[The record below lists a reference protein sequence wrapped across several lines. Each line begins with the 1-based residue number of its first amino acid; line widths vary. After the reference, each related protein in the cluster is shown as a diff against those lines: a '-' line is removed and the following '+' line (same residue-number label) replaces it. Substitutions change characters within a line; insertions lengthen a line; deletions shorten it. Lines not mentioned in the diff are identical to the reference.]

1 MASDFHGDMGSYV
14 HSRKHQVKIRSLAE
28 RVANKVIAVKLKI
41 AHGLSKVS
49 GISFGNK
56 DDVSV
61 EKAAGPGDEAQS
73 LIHEPK
79 SVVEEPIGEIIKLPL
94 SHLQQLLKMSRE
106 KGKQASDSG
115 PQPSP
120 APAVQLPTPA
130 APPLLQLTSQVGQ
143 AKETSEKEPPQK
155 KEGIRFGNFIRNF
168 FHHIEGKQA
177 VYESEVAGSSV
188 QDAVAASHAQEVT
201 PEKVDYLFE
210 GSQPVAAGEAL
221 PTSVSSFSDDADIS
235 PGDAV
240 GPGAPDAA
248 SSGWGEE
255 TDEKSTSAVGN
266 PASFETSESKHQS
279 RNVLGFISV
288 QRASDY
294 DREQETLR
302 KAEESQREQEALA
315 AQRLL
320 EEDMEKVEVPSQ
332 KDESQETESSVE
344 DMGELFPE
352 EEQKQKDV
360 DQEEVIELGPGY
372 RIQVVQNK

>member
-1 MASDFHGDMGSYV
+1 MASDFHGSMGSYV
-14 HSRKHQVKIRSLAE
+14 HSRKHQMKIRSLTE

-49 GISFGNK
+49 GISFGAK
-56 DDVSV
+56 DEVSA
-61 EKAAGPGDEAQS
+61 ERTAAPVDESQS
-73 LIHEPK
+73 LMHEPK
-79 SVVEEPIGEIIKLPL
+79 SVVEEPIGEIKKLPL

-106 KGKQASDSG
+106 KGMQGGDSSQESI
-115 PQPSP
+115 PPPS
-120 APAVQLPTPA
+120 VQLPPPATPT
-130 APPLLQLTSQVGQ
+130 LLQLTSKVEQ
-143 AKETSEKEPPQK
+143 AQETSKKEPAPK

-168 FHHIEGKQA
+168 FHRIEGTQA

-210 GSQPVAAGEAL
+210 GSQPVAAEEAL
-221 PTSVSSFSDDADIS
+221 PPSVSSCSDDAGIS
-235 PGDAV
+235 PRGAV
-240 GPGAPDAA
+240 GQEAA
-248 SSGWGEE
+248 GTLDSGEE
-255 TDEKSTSAVGN
+255 IKGQPTTGIDE
-266 PASFETSESKHQS
+266 PASFEASGSQHGS
-279 RNVLGFISV
+279 HNVLGFISV

-294 DREQETLR
+294 EREQETLR

-320 EEDMEKVEVPSQ
+320 EEEMEKVEVPIQ
-332 KDESQETESSVE
+332 KDESQETGSSVE

-352 EEQKQKDV
+352 QEQKQKDV
-360 DQEEVIELGPGY
+360 DQEEVIELGSGY